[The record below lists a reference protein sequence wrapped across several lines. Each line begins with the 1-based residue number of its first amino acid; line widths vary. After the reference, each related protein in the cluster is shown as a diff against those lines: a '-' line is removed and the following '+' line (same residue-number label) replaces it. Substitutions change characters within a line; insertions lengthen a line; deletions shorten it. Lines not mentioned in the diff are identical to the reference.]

1 MRKLI
6 TILTFATL
14 LLSLS
19 ATAQQPTTP
28 EKRRAQRAEERIQ
41 RNEERQRDRQ
51 ERKEQKNE
59 KTTARRNKGALLKF
73 DHQNYNFGDVARKGG
88 DLVHEFTFRNEGDTP
103 LFITQVVTSC
113 SCLKGNF
120 SKRPVAPHSEGV
132 LRITY
137 EPHKSEPGV
146 FNKVICVYSNSA
158 DGNELLTVQ
167 GNSLDKS
174 RNADRTSKKRKD

>member
-6 TILTFATL
+6 TILTFAPL
-14 LLSLS
+14 LLSLTS
-19 ATAQQPTTP
+19 TAQQPLTP
-28 EKRRAQRAEERIQ
+28 EKRREQRAEERMQ
-41 RNEERQRDRQ
+41 RNKERLRDRR
-51 ERKEQKNE
+51 ERKDKKNE
-59 KTTARRNKGALLKF
+59 KTNARRKGALLKF

-120 SKRPVAPHSEGV
+120 SKRPVAPHTEGV

-174 RNADRTSKKRKD
+174 RNAEHSSKKRKD